1 MIDQNTILP
10 EKFLRMSEKE
20 LEKELLFKNRYT
32 RKWVEMYGSIY
43 QVVDKTCGRF
53 ILKQDESNY
62 LVMVSTESFTY
73 DYNDITIDSIKELKK
88 NNSKNILKTWSQD
101 RMENWLRKT
110 ALTYY
115 KEEDVDVVYDD
126 DNDLLNLIIHYPE
139 FTVRNSIELEHKL
152 RDVYMKYSFRK
163 GDYGYY
169 LYSIELA
176 RTTFEAREIFNN
188 YVFSHCNNNPIKNYS
203 DSFCYG
209 STDLSRFIGKC
220 KQSDNHPYSY
230 LQSLMLNFEEY
241 LQWESIEG
249 TPYKYIAYL
258 NRYNQSNTS
267 IVSMPYLPTTYKNQA
282 IRLILGSGLVFNHE
296 YKVTD
301 KYEVKFSDSVINS
314 IDELLTR
321 ELPLIDRS
329 REYLFERKGN
339 QSVKRN
345 TSLLSSLNSYHNQ
358 TSNVVFKG
366 ERLKMTI
373 CDYDN
378 FINRE
383 DVSEKKIHTLIL
395 SSIVTELQNHL
406 QNYLITKKL

>member
-1 MIDQNTILP
+1 MIGQNTILP

-20 LEKELLFKNRYT
+20 LEKELLFKNKYT
-32 RKWVEMYGSIY
+32 RKWVEMYGLIY

-53 ILKQDESNY
+53 ILKQDGSNY
-62 LVMVSTESFTY
+62 LEMVSTGSFTH

-88 NNSKNILKTWSQD
+88 NNSKNILETWSQD

-115 KEEDVDVVYDD
+115 EEEDVDIVYDD
-126 DNDLLNLIIHYPE
+126 NNDLLNLIIHYPE

-152 RDVYMKYSFRK
+152 RDVYMKYSFHK
-163 GDYGYY
+163 EDYGYC
-169 LYSIELA
+169 LYSIKLA

-188 YVFSHCNNNPIKNYS
+188 YVFSHCNNDSQRGYS
-203 DSFCYG
+203 NSFCYG
-209 STDLSRFIGKC
+209 STDLSRFISKC
-220 KQSDNHPYSY
+220 KQSNNHPYNY

-241 LQWESIEG
+241 LQWESIGG
-249 TPYKYIAYL
+249 TPYKYIADL
-258 NRYNQSNTS
+258 NKDNQSNTS
-267 IVSMPYLPTTYKNQA
+267 IASMPYLLTAYKNEA

-301 KYEVKFSDSVINS
+301 KYEIKFSESVIDS

-321 ELPLIDRS
+321 EIPLIDRNY
-329 REYLFERKGN
+329 EYLFERKSN
-339 QSVKRN
+339 RSVKRN
-345 TSLLSSLNSYHNQ
+345 TSLLSSLNNYHNQ

-366 ERLKMTI
+366 ERLKITV

-378 FINRE
+378 FIQQE
-383 DVSEKKIHTLIL
+383 DVSEKKIHTSIL
-395 SSIVTELQNHL
+395 SSIVNELQNHL